1 MLSFKRSGVVTALS
15 ICFILVLTASAFSSW
30 PEFWIS
36 PDCVSGRA
44 YSNQSSPSI
53 AGGQTNLLAVWEDE
67 RVSSYSDV
75 FGARIAPDG
84 EILDPTGIP
93 ICTASGWQ
101 TSVGAAAGSENYL
114 VVWQDDRDVDYD
126 IYGARVDLNG
136 NVLDPDGFPISTGD
150 GWESSPA
157 VGWDGTNFLVVWCDD
172 RDMTSADIYGT
183 RITPQ
188 GEILDGTGFQ
198 ISDEEIRT
206 VSSSVTF
213 NGSNYLIAWELSS
226 G

>member
-1 MLSFKRSGVVTALS
+1 MMSPRRFLEVMVISVCFALCLSANAF
-15 ICFILVLTASAFSSW
+15 CFW

-36 PDCVSGRA
+36 PDSISGRA
-44 YSNQSSPSI
+44 YSNQSSPSV
-53 AGGQTNLLAVWEDE
+53 ADGQANLLAVWEDE
-67 RVSSYSDV
+67 RVSPYCDI
-75 FGARIAPDG
+75 FGARITPDG
-84 EILDPTGIP
+84 EILDPTGIS

-101 TSVGAAAGSENYL
+101 TWVRAAAGSENYL

-126 IYGARVDLNG
+126 IYGARIDLNG
-136 NVLDPDGFPISTGD
+136 NVLDPDGFPIYAGE

-157 VGWDGTNFLVVWCDD
+157 VAWDGTNFLVVWSDD
-172 RDMTSADIYGT
+172 SNVYGT

-198 ISDEEIRT
+198 ISDETIRT
-206 VSSSVTF
+206 IAPSITF

>member
-1 MLSFKRSGVVTALS
+1 MVSPKSTLTVIVTSVCFVLCLS
-15 ICFILVLTASAFSSW
+15 ASAFSSW

-36 PDCVSGRA
+36 PDCISGSA
-44 YSNQSSPSI
+44 YSNQSSPSV
-53 AGGQTNLLAVWEDE
+53 ADGQTNLLAVWEDE
-67 RVSSYSDV
+67 RVSPYSDI
-75 FGARIAPDG
+75 FGARITPDG

-101 TSVGAAAGSENYL
+101 TWVRAAAGSENYL

-126 IYGARVDLNG
+126 IYGARIDLNG
-136 NVLDPDGFPISTGD
+136 NVLDPDGFPISTGE

-157 VGWDGTNFLVVWCDD
+157 VAWDGTNFLVVWSDD
-172 RDMTSADIYGT
+172 RNPSAANIYGT

-198 ISDEEIRT
+198 ISDETIRT
-206 VSSSVTF
+206 IAPSITF